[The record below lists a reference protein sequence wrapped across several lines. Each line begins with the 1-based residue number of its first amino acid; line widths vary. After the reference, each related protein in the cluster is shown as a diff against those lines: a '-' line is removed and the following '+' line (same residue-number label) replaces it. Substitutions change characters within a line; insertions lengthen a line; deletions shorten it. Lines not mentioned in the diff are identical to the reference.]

1 MHKLPLENAQT
12 PFPPFTCQRSPN
24 NGRKRRG
31 YQKDPDSGKRFW
43 GFCFKK
49 LEKGGS
55 ATRPSP
61 VYRLAQTLNPKKTL
75 FLEGMINEL
84 QYPME
89 HCSTTGRYQLP
100 IICVNHS
107 QIVNIRLYFSFNY
120 FVVTYEK
127 ES

>member
-1 MHKLPLENAQT
+1 MHKLPLENAQTPFAQTPFAQCTNPLWKMHKLPLENAQT

-61 VYRLAQTLNPKKTL
+61 VYRLAQTLNPKKL
-75 FLEGMINEL
+75 CF
-84 QYPME
+84 
-89 HCSTTGRYQLP
+89 
-100 IICVNHS
+100 
-107 QIVNIRLYFSFNY
+107 
-120 FVVTYEK
+120 
-127 ES
+127 